1 MNKKIIFAGT
11 SGIATAAVATEKVVQ
26 YCKSQGINVDPI
38 QSNIGTI
45 GKQDG
50 MADLIIVTSA
60 VKTELT
66 TPVLNGLP
74 LLTGFGE
81 EELLEKIVAIL
92 KK

>member
-1 MNKKIIFAGT
+1 MAT
-11 SGIATAAVATEKVVQ
+11 SAVATEKVVQ
-26 YCKSQGINVDPI
+26 FCKTQGINVEPI

-60 VKTELT
+60 VKTELK

>member
-1 MNKKIIFAGT
+1 
-11 SGIATAAVATEKVVQ
+11 VVQ
-26 YCKSQGINVDPI
+26 FCKTQGINVEPI

-60 VKTELT
+60 VKTELAT
-66 TPVLNGLP
+66 AVLNGRP

>member
-1 MNKKIIFAGT
+1 MNKKIIFACT
-11 SGIATAAVATEKVVQ
+11 SGIATSAVATEKVVN
-26 YCKSQGINVDPI
+26 YCKENGINVDAM

-45 GKQDG
+45 GSQDG

-60 VKTELT
+60 VKMNLQ
-66 TPVLNGLP
+66 TPILNGLP
-74 LLTGFGE
+74 LLTGVGE

>member
-1 MNKKIIFAGT
+1 MNKKIIFACT
-11 SGIATAAVATEKVVQ
+11 SGIATSAVATEKVVQ
-26 YCKSQGINVDPI
+26 YCKQNGITVDAM

-45 GKQDG
+45 AKQDE

-60 VKTELT
+60 VKMELK
-66 TPVLNGLP
+66 TPVVNGLP

>member
-1 MNKKIIFAGT
+1 
-11 SGIATAAVATEKVVQ
+11 IATSAVATEKVVQ
-26 YCKSQGINVDPI
+26 FCKTQGINVEPI

-60 VKTELT
+60 VKTELK

>member
-1 MNKKIIFAGT
+1 MNKKIIFACT
-11 SGIATAAVATEKVVQ
+11 SGIATSAVATEKVVN
-26 YCKSQGINVDPI
+26 YCKEHGINVEPV

-45 GKQDG
+45 ATQDDL
-50 MADLIIVTSA
+50 ADLIIVTSA
-60 VKTELT
+60 VKTTLQ

-81 EELLEKIVAIL
+81 EALLEKIISIL

>member
-1 MNKKIIFAGT
+1 MNKKIIFACT
-11 SGIATAAVATEKVVQ
+11 SGIATSAVATEKVVS
-26 YCKSQGINVDPI
+26 YCKEQGITVEPM

-45 GKQDG
+45 GSQDG

-60 VKTELT
+60 VKHSLQ

-81 EELLEKIVAIL
+81 EDLLEKIVSIL
-92 KK
+92 KS

>member
-1 MNKKIIFAGT
+1 MNKKIIFACT
-11 SGIATAAVATEKVVQ
+11 SGIATSAVATEKVVQ
-26 YCKSQGINVDPI
+26 YCKSQGITVDPI

-45 GKQDG
+45 GKQDE

-60 VKTELT
+60 VKVNLK
-66 TPVLNGLP
+66 TPIINGLP

>member
-1 MNKKIIFAGT
+1 MNKKIIFACT
-11 SGIATAAVATEKVVQ
+11 SGIATSAVATEKVVQ
-26 YCKSQGINVDPI
+26 YCKSQGINVDAI

-45 GKQDG
+45 AQQDE
-50 MADLIIVTSA
+50 MADIIIVTSA
-60 VKTELT
+60 VKMELK
-66 TPVLNGLP
+66 TPILNGLP

>member
-1 MNKKIIFAGT
+1 CT
-11 SGIATAAVATEKVVQ
+11 SGIATSAVATEKVVQ
-26 YCKSQGINVDPI
+26 YCKSQGINVEPI

-60 VKTELT
+60 VKTELK

-92 KK
+92 KQ

>member
-1 MNKKIIFAGT
+1 
-11 SGIATAAVATEKVVQ
+11 
-26 YCKSQGINVDPI
+26 
-38 QSNIGTI
+38 
-45 GKQDG
+45 

-60 VKTELT
+60 VKTELQ

>member
-1 MNKKIIFAGT
+1 MIFACT
-11 SGIATAAVATEKVVQ
+11 SGIATSAVATEKVVQ
-26 YCKSQGINVDPI
+26 YCKGQGINVEPI

-60 VKTELT
+60 VKTELK

-92 KK
+92 KQ

>member
-1 MNKKIIFAGT
+1 MNKKIIFACT
-11 SGIATAAVATEKVVQ
+11 SGIATSAVATEKVVN
-26 YCKSQGINVDPI
+26 YCKENGINIDAM

-45 GKQDG
+45 GSQDG

-60 VKTELT
+60 VKMNLQ
-66 TPVLNGLP
+66 TPILNGLP
-74 LLTGFGE
+74 LLTGVGE

>member
-1 MNKKIIFAGT
+1 MNKKIISACT
-11 SGIATAAVATEKVVQ
+11 SGIATSAVATEKVVQ
-26 YCKSQGINVDPI
+26 YCKGQGINVEPI

-60 VKTELT
+60 VKTELK

-92 KK
+92 KQ

>member
-1 MNKKIIFAGT
+1 MNKKIIFACT
-11 SGIATAAVATEKVVQ
+11 SGIATSAVATEKVVSH
-26 YCKSQGINVDPI
+26 CKEHGIHVEPI

-45 GKQDG
+45 GSQDG

-60 VKTELT
+60 VKTTLQ

-81 EELLEKIVAIL
+81 EDLLEKIVSIL

>member
-1 MNKKIIFAGT
+1 M
-11 SGIATAAVATEKVVQ
+11 VQ
-26 YCKSQGINVDPI
+26 YCKGQGINVEPI

-60 VKTELT
+60 VKTELK

-81 EELLEKIVAIL
+81 EELLEKS
-92 KK
+92 

>member
-1 MNKKIIFAGT
+1 MNKKIIFACT
-11 SGIATAAVATEKVVQ
+11 SGIATSAVATEKVVT
-26 YCKSQGINVDPI
+26 YCKEQGINVEPI

-45 GKQDG
+45 SSQDG

-60 VKTELT
+60 VKTTLQ

-81 EELLEKIVAIL
+81 EDLLEKIVALL

>member
-1 MNKKIIFAGT
+1 
-11 SGIATAAVATEKVVQ
+11 VATEKVVQ
-26 YCKSQGINVDPI
+26 YCKGQGINVEPI

-60 VKTELT
+60 VKTELK

-92 KK
+92 KQ

>member
-1 MNKKIIFAGT
+1 
-11 SGIATAAVATEKVVQ
+11 GIATSAVATEKVVQ
-26 YCKSQGINVDPI
+26 FCKTQGINVEPI

-60 VKTELT
+60 VKTELK

>member
-1 MNKKIIFAGT
+1 MNKKIIFAST
-11 SGIATAAVATEKVVQ
+11 SGIATSAVATEKVVQ
-26 YCKSQGINVDPI
+26 YCKTQGINVEPM

-60 VKTELT
+60 VKTELK

-92 KK
+92 KQ

>member
-1 MNKKIIFAGT
+1 MNKKIIFACT
-11 SGIATAAVATEKVVQ
+11 SGIATSAVATEKVVNF
-26 YCKSQGINVDPI
+26 CKENGINVDAM

-45 GKQDG
+45 GSQDG

-60 VKTELT
+60 VKMNLQ
-66 TPVLNGLP
+66 TPIVNGLP